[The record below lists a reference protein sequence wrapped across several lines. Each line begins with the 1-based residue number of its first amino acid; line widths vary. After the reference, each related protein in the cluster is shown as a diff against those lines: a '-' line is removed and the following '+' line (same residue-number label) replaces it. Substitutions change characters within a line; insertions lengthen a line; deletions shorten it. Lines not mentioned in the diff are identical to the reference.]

1 MNSIFNGK
9 KIKLTIFGGSHEPFI
24 GFELLGFPKIKIDT
38 SKIITDIDR
47 RKPHT
52 VGTTL
57 RIEKDEPI
65 FITGYDG
72 IKTTGDKI
80 VVHFKNENIKKKD
93 YQNFYNHPRPG
104 HVDFVVREK
113 YRDENLIFGSHIF
126 SGRMTLPMVVAGNLC
141 KQALNYEFESKLV
154 QVGNL
159 TNLENLDEYLLSVS
173 QDGDSLGGIVEV
185 RVRGV
190 ELGLGGP
197 LFERLS
203 AKIAQTVL
211 SIPGTK
217 GIEFGEGFNSVNLRG
232 SNFNDCIIDA
242 TGKTSTNHSGGISG
256 GISNGNELVVRVV
269 FRPPASIRIPQMTYS
284 FKTNKIEELTIEG
297 RHDVAYVKRVL
308 VVVENM
314 IALALLD
321 EKL

>member
-38 SKIITDIDR
+38 SKIIADIDR

-52 VGTTL
+52 VGTTS